1 MSERLPFDE
10 LPAISKPR
18 LRKNGQAAKKSAAA
32 SGHSCTLLAKR
43 GVSCAP
49 LIAREIADEPTLV
62 LPTDNAERF
71 SEKVWQGESLKLILD
86 SVRRY
91 AEDALFQVQEQS
103 GAQAGSTPSLAAGE
117 IEIGWQQLL
126 EKVEQGIVKRRVG
139 QGIVRWLNE
148 FKMIV
153 AANIATADFD
163 NALMPPKTKKK
174 IARYPIHTGEEWQE
188 ILHATSDGKTLQHYV
203 ANTQAGTLRHQRPN
217 AGYYTELSLSDEERR
232 AGYDTGLLLQAAG
245 TLDADDGLICL
256 CVSQLLAP
264 SAPLPQGATAAAW
277 IDLNEVAIKA
287 LGGYAPN
294 EAEAQKRR
302 AKVYNAMRYFTR
314 THVGGQRKVEYYDKQ
329 SKRKLDTQ
337 IYTTPWQIVSRQ
349 EEIVSLFPEN
359 TSENI
364 PVRVE
369 LVASRRW
376 LELTTQPSTAQYLPF
391 GELIGAIPAN
401 QPGGAWARVLGLAYL
416 HWCRCHLP
424 EATSGGTPRSRRE
437 LLDQYPSKVA
447 PYQEI
452 LASKNP
458 RRALDYWRSA
468 ESYLR
473 ETELIETIEEDVEM
487 PRKHWQE
494 KWLSAPPPWKPGS
507 RLRQTLDELM
517 KNRFQAAPRSL
528 QSKRPAKRRAA
539 RKSAPGS

>member
-1 MSERLPFDE
+1 L
-10 LPAISKPR
+10 
-18 LRKNGQAAKKSAAA
+18 
-32 SGHSCTLLAKR
+32 
-43 GVSCAP
+43 GVSCEPLAP
-49 LIAREIADEPTLV
+49 REIADEPTLV

-71 SEKVWQGESLKLILD
+71 SEKVWQGETLKLILD

-91 AEDALFQVQEQS
+91 AEDALFQVQSQR
-103 GAQAGSTPSLAAGE
+103 GSTPAPAEEE
-117 IEIGWQQLL
+117 IQANWQRLL
-126 EKVEQGIVKRRVG
+126 KQVEQGIAENQVG
-139 QGIVRWLNE
+139 PGIVRWLEE
-148 FKMIV
+148 FKFAV
-153 AANIATADFD
+153 AAQITPDAFD
-163 NALMPPKTKKK
+163 NPALPPRTRKK
-174 IARYPIHTGEEWQE
+174 IARYPVHTGEEWQE

-203 ANTQAGTLRHQRPN
+203 ANTQTGTVRHQRPN
-217 AGYYTELSLSDEERR
+217 AGYYTELSLSEEERR

-256 CVSQLLAP
+256 CISQLLAP
-264 SAPLPQGATAAAW
+264 SSPLPQGATAAAW

-302 AKVYNAMRYFTR
+302 AKVYGAMRYFTR

-349 EEIVSLFPEN
+349 EEILSLFPEN
-359 TSENI
+359 AGENI

-416 HWCRCHLP
+416 YWCRCHLP
-424 EATSGGTPRSRRE
+424 EAAAGITPRSRRE

-447 PYQEI
+447 PYHEI

-473 ETELIETIEEDVEM
+473 ETELIETAADDAEL

-494 KWLSAPPPWKPGS
+494 KWLSASPPWTPGL

-517 KNRFQAAPRSL
+517 KNRFQPAPRAL
-528 QSKRPAKRRAA
+528 QPKRPIKRRTT
-539 RKSAPGS
+539 RRNS